1 MPLSTV
7 FHLYRGSQFS
17 WWTKPEYPEKTTILS
32 QVTDKLS
39 HYYILSTIRP
49 FTNILYIFFHNLTTG
64 HTNSPSFQQLK
75 IGFRIRR
82 IHKNFLHS
90 FLVFSRLTTGRTNS
104 PSLWQLKISVIFRI
118 SKITSISYILF
129 NLFTSLTISRTNSPS
144 LRQLK
149 IYEQINKLTRISYI
163 LFNFF
168 PV

>member
-7 FHLYRGSQFS
+7 FHLYHGSQFS
-17 WWTKPEYPEKTTILS
+17 WWTKPEYPEKTTNLS

-82 IHKNFLHS
+82 IHKNFLH
-90 FLVFSRLTTGRTNS
+90 FSSTLTTGHTNS
-104 PSLWQLKISVIFRI
+104 LSLQQLNIYVRI
-118 SKITSISYILF
+118 GKF
-129 NLFTSLTISRTNSPS
+129 
-144 LRQLK
+144 
-149 IYEQINKLTRISYI
+149 TRISYI
-163 LFNFF
+163 LF
-168 PV
+168 